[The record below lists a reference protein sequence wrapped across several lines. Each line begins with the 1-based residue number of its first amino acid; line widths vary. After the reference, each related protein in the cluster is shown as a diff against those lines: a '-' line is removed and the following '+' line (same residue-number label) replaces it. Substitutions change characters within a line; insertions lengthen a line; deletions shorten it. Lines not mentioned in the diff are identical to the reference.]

1 VTGLLEHLDRQVRSS
16 QRLLQLVLTQSEAIK
31 RQDSEGVLA
40 TLGDLQTEMG
50 QRQRLEVERDDL
62 LRRAGTALGLA
73 PAEVTLE
80 RILPLVSPNEAAH
93 ARAQS
98 AELKGLLN
106 EVERVHAQNTILIRQ
121 ELTFLDHLMR
131 VLSGSPQGGYSP
143 VGMTMAPQAANSV
156 DARV

>member
-40 TLGDLQTEMG
+40 TLGDLQVELG
-50 QRQRLEVERDDL
+50 NRQRLEVERDEL
-62 LRRAGTALGLA
+62 LRSAGAELGLRA
-73 PAEVTLE
+73 DEVTLE
-80 RILPLVSPNEAAH
+80 RILVLVPADEAAK
-93 ARAQS
+93 ARAAS

-106 EVERVHAQNTILIRQ
+106 EVERIHGQNTILIRQ

-131 VLSGSPQGGYSP
+131 VLSGTPQGGYSP
-143 VGMTMAPQAANSV
+143 VGMTMAPPVANSV

>member
-40 TLGDLQTEMG
+40 TLGDLQVEMG
-50 QRQRLEVERDDL
+50 QRQRLEVERDEI
-62 LRRAGTALGLA
+62 LRRAGTELGLHA
-73 PAEVTLE
+73 NEVTLE
-80 RILPLVSPNEAAH
+80 RILLLVPADEGAK
-93 ARAQS
+93 ARAAS

-106 EVERVHAQNTILIRQ
+106 EVERIHSQNTVLIRQ

-131 VLSGSPQGGYSP
+131 VLSGTPQGGYSP
-143 VGMTMAPQAANSV
+143 VGMTMAQPIANSV